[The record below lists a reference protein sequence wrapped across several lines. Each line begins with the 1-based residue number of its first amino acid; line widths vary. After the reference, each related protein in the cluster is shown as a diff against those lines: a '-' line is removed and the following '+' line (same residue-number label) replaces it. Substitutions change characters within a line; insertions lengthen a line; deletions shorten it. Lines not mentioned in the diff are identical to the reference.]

1 MICNESK
8 CISTYVID
16 CRNYYRHPSSR
27 LCHGLVLCRMQ
38 AAHHIPSSNER
49 LRAPMTG
56 DPSQTPSLA
65 CGEDAT
71 RRATAS
77 PRARGARG
85 CRELAHAMH
94 SKSCCTIHGEFK
106 SCGLWEWQ
114 DSNRPVSTIPPPSA
128 TANQALELPVQS
140 HCFCCLKCTLC
151 PHLRASTDCQYYQ
164 VHNVLCSHAKYNNFL
179 HMKTRNSTSAAM
191 LMLVAQMG

>member
-1 MICNESK
+1 MH
-8 CISTYVID
+8 V
-16 CRNYYRHPSSR
+16 YYRHPSSR

-38 AAHHIPSSNER
+38 AAHHIPSSKCSNER

-85 CRELAHAMH
+85 CRELAHAMITQCIANLAAP
-94 SKSCCTIHGEFK
+94 CCTIHGEFK

-114 DSNRPVSTIPPPSA
+114 DSRPVSTIPPPSA

-151 PHLRASTDCQYYQ
+151 PHLRASTDYQYYQ
-164 VHNVLCSHAKYNNFL
+164 AHNVLCSHAKYNNFL
-179 HMKTRNSTSAAM
+179 HMKARNSTSVAM